1 MNYFEA
7 IVLGFIQGATEFLP
21 ISSSGHLIILRKI
34 FNITEYSL
42 LLEVALHI
50 GTLISILI
58 FWHKDYLSE
67 LKKIKEGEFSKIKKV
82 FIGCIPAALV
92 GFFLKENIK
101 NIFYDINSLN
111 YLFISYIVMSCL
123 LYCSKYF
130 KDNKDNSITYA
141 YALLIG
147 ISQALAIIP
156 GISRSGITIIT
167 ALFLG
172 ISFKKSIEFSFILV
186 IPILIFAGIDS
197 FIAEYHLIIKDINTI
212 IFFIL
217 GLLSSVLFGYFFLLL
232 LQKIIIKNKFWYF
245 SFYCLFISILLLIFT
260 YGK

>member
-7 IVLGFIQGATEFLP
+7 IVLGFIQGSTEFLP
-21 ISSSGHLIILRKI
+21 VSSSGHLIILRKI
-34 FNITEYSL
+34 FNITKYSL

-58 FWHKDYLSE
+58 FWYKDYLNE
-67 LKKIKEGEFSKIKKV
+67 LKKIQSGKFSKITKV
-82 FIGCIPAALV
+82 FVGCIPAALV

-101 NIFYDINSLN
+101 NTFYDINSIN
-111 YLFISYIVMSCL
+111 YLIVSYIFMSCL

-130 KDNKDNSITYA
+130 NNNKNNSITYV

-156 GISRSGITIIT
+156 GISRSGVTIVT

-172 ISFKKSIEFSFILV
+172 ISFKKSIEFSFMLV

-197 FIAEYHLIIKDINTI
+197 FIAEYHLIIKDLNTI

-217 GLLSSVLFGYFFLLL
+217 SLLSSVIFGYFFLLL
-232 LQKIIIKNKFWYF
+232 LQRIIIKNKFWYF
-245 SFYCLFISILLLIFT
+245 SFYCLFISFLLVIFI